1 MHYGLLLL
9 SMCIAFVYSS
19 PLSRYEQQLDLL
31 SRYRYEFV
39 DNLEKLSQTL
49 AHFHEDFL
57 EKNEN
62 TSESNIDPIFKPL
75 SVESEDISNQ
85 QVDNEVDNLEKL
97 SQTLA
102 HFHEDFLEKNENTS
116 ESNIDP
122 ISKSLSVESEDTSNQ
137 QVDNEKIFQDDSDEI
152 KVNLIR

>member
-31 SRYRYEFV
+31 SRYRYEF
-39 DNLEKLSQTL
+39 
-49 AHFHEDFL
+49 
-57 EKNEN
+57 
-62 TSESNIDPIFKPL
+62 DPISKSL

-137 QVDNEKIFQDDSDEI
+137 QVDNE
-152 KVNLIR
+152 VR